1 MEAQAYGLGA
11 TAIYTM
17 EDLSSDPHLRERG
30 YFQTVEHPE
39 AGRLEYFGPP
49 FALHGTPVA
58 LRPAP
63 LLGQHTVEVLTE
75 RLGYTREQVV
85 RLRQRNVV

>member
-1 MEAQAYGLGA
+1 MEAQAHGLGA
-11 TAIYTM
+11 TALYTM
-17 EDLSSDPHLRERG
+17 EDLSSDPHVRERG